1 MISTPPLPAQCLCTP
16 IAVPSDACGGTA
28 IAAPAP
34 RGGLFDGVR
43 MSVSL
48 SPQHNTSRG
57 GDTMAAAS
65 MARVISE
72 LPDGPVEMEGE
83 EGLGA
88 PRRGFS

>member
-1 MISTPPLPAQCLCTP
+1 
-16 IAVPSDACGGTA
+16 
-28 IAAPAP
+28 
-34 RGGLFDGVR
+34 
-43 MSVSL
+43 L

-88 PRRGFS
+88 PGRGFS